1 MNDAAPQ
8 IKLTNSRRKYDDIM
22 LSIIVIFF
30 AINLANCEEV
40 WQELCS
46 GENGSLYFENS
57 GNNHIATTYIDKN
70 RNVLTEFLSDDTTY
84 KFRCDSGN
92 GAPNI
97 TLDSKHSLF
106 PTHYSSNN
114 LTVYGTLYHNET
126 KNNQFGT
133 NKEDILKC
141 RNTLSKKLIC
151 KVTLIIIENKKSNL
165 DCQVDGSLS
174 CDVAQQ
180 VQSRHNNLNFSVDAD
195 DSGEDSEED
204 DSDKPIFKPKNGFI
218 PEDDLPVPPTEP
230 TFESYTTYKVYD
242 PLSDTSWL
250 NCTEYQDDG
259 EECEAGT
266 CLDIHTTS
274 IKCPINL
281 NITVER
287 QVIIQI
293 AEVTKTK
300 ECVNAPFLYPCP
312 QPKYSFMTVQID
324 EDNFISIEQGDMN
337 LAYSVGVG
345 IPVGLVAAILC
356 ISAIMCNKK
365 KQKRNSSEFDDEDIG
380 NFNDPSEEAVKARKK
395 IISRQLSGDPSKLN
409 PDLPLNQQAKVLS
422 YNPDF
427 EIDFSNFK
435 IGKLLGSGN
444 FGCVFEGTANGIFH
458 PGSVTKVAIKT
469 VNDNLDRTQVGALL
483 CEIKILA
490 SLELNLNLVN
500 LLGSCT
506 SNLHNGDLYMLMEF
520 CPHGNL
526 KDFLIKHRQDFY
538 SSVINNIAVNDLD
551 DRLFLKWAHSIAK
564 GMEYLFKKKIMHG
577 DLAARNILIGGLEGS
592 DSDNF
597 VAKISDFGLSKNFYD
612 NYRYKKQ
619 IRDVPWK
626 WMAYEYLKDGIF
638 SMKSDVWSYGVV
650 IWEILSLGQ
659 EPYPGRT
666 YDGIIKEFNDG
677 FRLSCPQELRQLPWL
692 EEFYSKIT
700 EGCWQTET
708 SKRFDFTKI
717 VEIMEKDYLTSFE
730 LNQHQNLNEQYK
742 TMKALLT
749 DDDSKL
755 KRISTLPSIQDIAYS
770 KVGALDANEDTL
782 KDNNVMPQGYVQV
795 GDLQSSRNDPQEL
808 TISSSGGYITKTQAE
823 AMA

>member
-1 MNDAAPQ
+1 MD
-8 IKLTNSRRKYDDIM
+8 
-22 LSIIVIFF
+22 
-30 AINLANCEEV
+30 
-40 WQELCS
+40 
-46 GENGSLYFENS
+46 
-57 GNNHIATTYIDKN
+57 
-70 RNVLTEFLSDDTTY
+70 
-84 KFRCDSGN
+84 
-92 GAPNI
+92 
-97 TLDSKHSLF
+97 
-106 PTHYSSNN
+106 
-114 LTVYGTLYHNET
+114 
-126 KNNQFGT
+126 
-133 NKEDILKC
+133 
-141 RNTLSKKLIC
+141 
-151 KVTLIIIENKKSNL
+151 
-165 DCQVDGSLS
+165 
-174 CDVAQQ
+174 
-180 VQSRHNNLNFSVDAD
+180 
-195 DSGEDSEED
+195 
-204 DSDKPIFKPKNGFI
+204 PIQ
-218 PEDDLPVPPTEP
+218 DLP
-230 TFESYTTYKVYD
+230 
-242 PLSDTSWL
+242 
-250 NCTEYQDDG
+250 
-259 EECEAGT
+259 
-266 CLDIHTTS
+266 
-274 IKCPINL
+274 
-281 NITVER
+281 
-287 QVIIQI
+287 
-293 AEVTKTK
+293 
-300 ECVNAPFLYPCP
+300 
-312 QPKYSFMTVQID
+312 
-324 EDNFISIEQGDMN
+324 
-337 LAYSVGVG
+337 
-345 IPVGLVAAILC
+345 
-356 ISAIMCNKK
+356 
-365 KQKRNSSEFDDEDIG
+365 FDDEDIG

-427 EIDFSNFK
+427 EIDFSK
-435 IGKLLGSGN
+435 
-444 FGCVFEGTANGIFH
+444 
-458 PGSVTKVAIKT
+458 
-469 VNDNLDRTQVGALL
+469 
-483 CEIKILA
+483 IKILA

-666 YDGIIKEFNDG
+666 YDGIIKEFNEG

-730 LNQHQNLNEQYK
+730 LSQHQNLNEQYK